1 MIRIFLLNLALIAA
15 FTVVLPQN
23 GSAGTERIAAVVNED
38 AITVSDVNDR
48 LRLIIGSAGLPNSS
62 EIREK
67 LKPQVMS
74 ALIEEQLKF
83 QEARRLDIIVEQE
96 EINKAFESIAAQNK
110 IPADKFAAMLRQ
122 GGINP
127 GTMKKQLESQI
138 IWSKVVQQLLRPQ
151 VLVSDADIDNF
162 VERLQASKG
171 KKEYLVAEIFLPV
184 ESPKEENN
192 VKQLAGK
199 LISQIKSGKAP
210 FYKLAQQFSK
220 SAGSAQGGDIGWVQ
234 QGQLPEELDQALLT
248 IEKNQTSNI
257 IRSVSGYHILFLR
270 DDRLISD
277 ETIPSRD
284 EIVSR
289 LGTERLERLQRR
301 LLLDLKA
308 TAFIENRAG
317 S

>member
-1 MIRIFLLNLALIAA
+1 MIRSFLLSLALIAA
-15 FTVVLPQN
+15 FMTVLPQS

-48 LRLIIGSAGLPNSS
+48 LRLIIGSAGLPNSN

-74 ALIEEQLKF
+74 ALIEERLKF

-96 EINKAFESIAAQNK
+96 EIDQAFASIAAQNN
-110 IPADKFAAMLRQ
+110 IPADKFAAMLKG

-127 GTMKKQLESQI
+127 DTMKKQLESQI
-138 IWSKVVQQLLRPQ
+138 IWSKVVQQLLRPR
-151 VLVSDADIDNF
+151 VLVSDADIDSF
-162 VERLQASKG
+162 IERLQQSTG

-184 ESPKEENN
+184 EQPSEENN
-192 VKQLAGK
+192 VKQLASK
-199 LISQIKSGKAP
+199 LVGQIKSGKAP

-220 SAGSAQGGDIGWVQ
+220 SAGSAQGGDMGWVQ
-234 QGQLPEELDQALLT
+234 QGQLPEELDQALLSV
-248 IEKNQTSNI
+248 EKNQTSNA
-257 IRSVSGYHILFLR
+257 IRSLSGYHILFLR
-270 DDRLISD
+270 DYRIISD
-277 ETIPSRD
+277 ENIPSRD
-284 EIVSR
+284 EITSR

-301 LLLDLKA
+301 HLLDLKS